1 MQPAIAPSMLDV
13 FYDHFDRASQ
23 YLEAPEDILNSI
35 RVCHHM
41 YSIQFPVRIKGKVR
55 LFHAFRAEHSH
66 HRLPTKGGIR
76 YAPNVDLDEIAALAA
91 LMTLKC
97 AIVDVPFGGAKG
109 GIALDPRDYE
119 VDELERITRRYATEL
134 VRKNFIG
141 PGIDVPAPDL
151 GTGEREMAWIA
162 DTYNMLTPN
171 SVDAIACITGKPVT
185 QGGIRGRREATGR
198 GVQYVLQEFFRH
210 PDLVK
215 RIGLS
220 GDLAGK
226 RVVVQGLGNVG
237 SHFAR
242 LIQDDG
248 AVIVGIGERDGTL
261 SAPDGLDLND
271 VLTHRQETG
280 SIRHFPGAITLD
292 RSTDCLELD
301 CDILV
306 PAALEN
312 QLTANNA
319 SRILAPLIVEAA
331 NSPTTSEADT
341 RLRQAGKII
350 IPDIFANA
358 GGVTVS
364 YFEWVKNLSHMR
376 FGRMAKRVGIQ
387 TQQRMI
393 TGIESLTGSAFPQ
406 VLRDEIV
413 HGIDELELVN
423 SGLEETMVL
432 GFQAILNIM
441 QQRHT
446 EDLRT
451 AAFVCAL
458 QKMVTAYQELGVWP

>member
-1 MQPAIAPSMLDV
+1 MQQTHQPSMLRV
-13 FYDHFDRASQ
+13 FNDHFDRAAR
-23 YLEAPEDILNSI
+23 YLRASSDLLESI

-41 YSIQFPVRIKGKVR
+41 YSMQFPVRIRGQVQI
-55 LFHAFRAEHSH
+55 FHAFRAEHSQ

-76 YAPNVDLDEIAALAA
+76 YAPHVDLYEVAALAA
-91 LMTLKC
+91 LMSLKC

-109 GIALDPRDYE
+109 GIALNPQDYQI
-119 VDELERITRRYATEL
+119 DELERITRRYATEL

-141 PGIDVPAPDL
+141 PGIDVPAPDF

-162 DTYNMLTPN
+162 DTYNMLHT
-171 SVDAIACITGKPVT
+171 DGIDTLACVTGKPVA

-198 GVQYVLQEFFRH
+198 GVQYMLQEFFRH
-210 PDLVK
+210 PELVK
-215 RIGLS
+215 RTGLT

-242 LIQDDG
+242 LIQEDG
-248 AVIVGIGERDGTL
+248 AIITGLGEKDGSL
-261 SAPDGLDLND
+261 SAPKGMDVND
-271 VLTHRQETG
+271 VLAWRDSTG
-280 SIRHFPGAITLD
+280 SIRHFSGATTLD

-312 QLTANNA
+312 QLTTTNA
-319 SRILAPLIVEAA
+319 ERICAPLIAEAA
-331 NSPTTSEADT
+331 NSPTTSEADAI
-341 RLRQAGKII
+341 LRQRGKII
-350 IPDIFANA
+350 IPDIVANA

-387 TQQRMI
+387 TQRRII
-393 TGIESLTGSAFPQ
+393 TGIEALTGGAFPQ
-406 VLRDEIV
+406 GLQNEVL

-423 SGLEETMVL
+423 SGLEETML
-432 GFQAILNIM
+432 QAFQAIIDIM
-441 QQRHT
+441 HHDNT

-451 AAFVCAL
+451 AAFVCGL
-458 QKMVTAYQELGVWP
+458 RKMLIAYEQLGIWP

>member
-1 MQPAIAPSMLDV
+1 MQRVKAPTMLDV
-13 FYDHFDRASQ
+13 FNDNFDRAAR
-23 YLEAPEDILNSI
+23 YLDASPDLLESI
-35 RVCHHM
+35 RVCHHT
-41 YSIQFPVRIKGKVR
+41 YSIQFPVRIRGGVR
-55 LFHAFRAEHSH
+55 IFQAFRAEHSH

-76 YAPNVDLDEIAALAA
+76 YAPVVDLGEVAALAA

-109 GIALDPRDYE
+109 GIAINPRDYD
-119 VDELERITRRYATEL
+119 VDELERITRRYTTEL

-141 PGIDVPAPDL
+141 PGVDVPAPDY

-162 DTYNMLTPN
+162 DTYNMMHPN
-171 SVDAIACITGKPVT
+171 NLDASACVTGKPVT
-185 QGGIRGRREATGR
+185 QGGIRGRLEATGR

-215 RIGLS
+215 RAKLQ

-242 LIQDDG
+242 LIQNDG
-248 AVIVGIGERDGTL
+248 AVIVGVGEIDGSL
-261 SAPDGLDLND
+261 AAADGMDIHD
-271 VLTHRQETG
+271 VLAWRDETG
-280 SIRHFPGAITLD
+280 SIRHFPGATTLD
-292 RSTDCLELD
+292 CPTDCLELD

-312 QLTANNA
+312 QLTAENA
-319 SRILAPLIVEAA
+319 RRIRAPLIAEAA
-331 NSPTTSEADT
+331 NSPTTSEADAI
-341 RLRQAGKII
+341 LRQAGKII

-364 YFEWVKNLSHMR
+364 YFEWVKNISHMR
-376 FGRMAKRVGIQ
+376 FGRMTKRISIHA
-387 TQQRMI
+387 QQRMI
-393 TGIESLTGSAFPQ
+393 AGIEAMTNGAFPQ
-406 VLRDEIV
+406 TLRDEIV
-413 HGIDELELVN
+413 LGIDELELVK
-423 SGLEETMVL
+423 SGLEETMVQ
-432 GFQAILNIM
+432 GFQAIIEIM
-441 QQRHT
+441 QRCKT

-451 AAFVCAL
+451 SAFVCAL
-458 QKMVTAYQELGVWP
+458 RKMVTAYRELGIWP